1 MPRALIVGNTDGIGL
16 ALTRRLLGDGW
27 SVVGVSRRP
36 ADLDHPEYEHRIA
49 DVAAPGYPAALD
61 GAGVVDLCVYAAG
74 IGELLDLDGGLGSQ
88 TDAIRVNL
96 LGAALTVEAV
106 LPGMLALGRGHIIG
120 LSSLADVLISKEA
133 PGYAASKAGLSSYLL
148 GLGQAVRP
156 RGVAVTAVR
165 FGFVDT
171 KMAKGPS
178 TPLKIG
184 VDEAVGVL
192 VRAVGRRPAVVS
204 YPRRMSVGARTL
216 RALSRLSLR

>member
-1 MPRALIVGNTDGIGL
+1 
-16 ALTRRLLGDGW
+16 
-27 SVVGVSRRP
+27 
-36 ADLDHPEYEHRIA
+36 
-49 DVAAPGYPAALD
+49 
-61 GAGVVDLCVYAAG
+61 
-74 IGELLDLDGGLGSQ
+74 
-88 TDAIRVNL
+88 
-96 LGAALTVEAV
+96 
-106 LPGMLALGRGHIIG
+106 MLALGQGHIIG

-192 VRAVGRRPAVVS
+192 LRAVGRRPAVVS